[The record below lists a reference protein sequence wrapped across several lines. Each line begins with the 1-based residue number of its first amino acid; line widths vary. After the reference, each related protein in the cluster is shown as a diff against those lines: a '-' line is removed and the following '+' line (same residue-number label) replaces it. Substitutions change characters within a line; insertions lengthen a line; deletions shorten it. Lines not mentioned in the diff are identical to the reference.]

1 MARLEPECCKAG
13 DQGGMAANKEE
24 EAKCGEERTKER
36 KRGEEEIWK
45 ERKNE
50 ENKMAKLQVAMKGW
64 LCSKR
69 E

>member
-1 MARLEPECCKAG
+1 
-13 DQGGMAANKEE
+13 MAANKEE

-45 ERKNE
+45 ERKNQ